1 MKENRTL
8 FASLATFLLTLLM
21 TIFVVGISNEQGAQ
35 STRLQSVEI
44 RLEGVAKQLSGMK
57 ENTNIQLADLKRR
70 LENLEG
76 RSRDQ

>member
-1 MKENRTL
+1 MQENKTL